1 MARLSIKSQ
10 LIQLMW
16 LTWSFSLLGLDNGI
30 LGPTLLDLASNIGT
44 LPKNLNIVFPAH
56 GLGFFIGITLSS
68 FMVKLNYL
76 HLSIGMSL
84 LLGSVV
90 NILIPISHSLAW
102 LAIFFGLQGTAK
114 GFVDIFVFTLCLR
127 LFPKQHSW
135 QMLLIPISASLSSF
149 LIPFVVQPFLSQ
161 WIIKADSNITS
172 ISNCTM
178 ETCLQTPTQIIIPYS
193 LTAVV
198 LVPPMTAFFVYSA
211 SNNCSKTVIDN
222 YDIITEKKTSKF
234 VGWRNSWIM
243 IVLLFLFHIPVFGSV
258 IGYSHLL
265 TLYGTLKP
273 LYLSKSIMTYMTA
286 LFWGFML
293 TGRIFNMILSNFINL
308 EILLRINFAGLFIF
322 ASILLIHQVEE
333 IESLLWL
340 GTSGYGFFQSSF
352 LPSVIAWVSTFMEL
366 DVVILSTSLVA
377 NALGELLVP
386 YVEALT
392 FTDDGQN
399 YLMYFVFAVSVME
412 ICLFICMSVYKHYK

>member
-193 LTAVV
+193 LTAVL

-243 IVLLFLFHIPVFGSV
+243 IVLLFLFHIPVFWQCHWLQPSV
-258 IGYSHLL
+258 D
-265 TLYGTLKP
+265 TLWNLKTVISEQKHYD
-273 LYLSKSIMTYMTA
+273 LYDS
-286 LFWGFML
+286 
-293 TGRIFNMILSNFINL
+293 
-308 EILLRINFAGLFIF
+308 
-322 ASILLIHQVEE
+322 
-333 IESLLWL
+333 SLL
-340 GTSGYGFFQSSF
+340 GFYAHWKN
-352 LPSVIAWVSTFMEL
+352 L
-366 DVVILSTSLVA
+366 
-377 NALGELLVP
+377 
-386 YVEALT
+386 
-392 FTDDGQN
+392 
-399 YLMYFVFAVSVME
+399 
-412 ICLFICMSVYKHYK
+412 